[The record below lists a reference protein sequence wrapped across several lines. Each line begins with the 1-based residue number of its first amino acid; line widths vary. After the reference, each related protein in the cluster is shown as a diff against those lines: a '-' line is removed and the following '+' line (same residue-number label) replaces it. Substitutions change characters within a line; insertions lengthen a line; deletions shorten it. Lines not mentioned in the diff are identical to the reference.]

1 MSAVERQLQAI
12 NPSIAEI
19 MQRHESHSR
28 SPLNPLEVLASAA
41 GTTQDYG
48 ALIGPLRSG
57 LSGHFEELDSLQ
69 LDYKPV
75 LAASYLVNLLTE
87 DNLPEYKVRIDKI
100 AEKSPELS
108 AWLGRWTAE
117 EYSHGTLLRDYGLL
131 SGLIGGSDAVID
143 HDSYQSSRNSQLA
156 KGTNVAIDS
165 LAKGFAY
172 TALQEDATFQA
183 HISEALLLDKIGGV
197 SLRRIAGDEANHHQA
212 YSSMASAMLNH
223 FPDETVIAIRDVFF
237 DFSMPGEKG
246 IPNFSALARTIAVSG
261 LFDVATIKNLKAKL
275 VGPKIWDIENRQFDS
290 NEAKRAQQEL
300 LDGDPRDDRKIS
312 ILNSVRQKLVE
323 KSQANG
329 GLRPFILGVTVTKEE
344 LRAVA

>member
-165 LAKGFAY
+165 LAKGFATLPSKKMQPFRHTTQRLCFWTRSAGY
-172 TALQEDATFQA
+172 
-183 HISEALLLDKIGGV
+183 LL
-197 SLRRIAGDEANHHQA
+197 
-212 YSSMASAMLNH
+212 
-223 FPDETVIAIRDVFF
+223 
-237 DFSMPGEKG
+237 EK
-246 IPNFSALARTIAVSG
+246 
-261 LFDVATIKNLKAKL
+261 
-275 VGPKIWDIENRQFDS
+275 
-290 NEAKRAQQEL
+290 
-300 LDGDPRDDRKIS
+300 
-312 ILNSVRQKLVE
+312 
-323 KSQANG
+323 
-329 GLRPFILGVTVTKEE
+329 
-344 LRAVA
+344 